1 MTDPM
6 GANANATM
14 TKSANKYQSHGK
26 RLRRGRGGGFIKLAQ
41 L

>member
-14 TKSANKYQSHGK
+14 TKSASQYHSHGNLLSGLEFK
-26 RLRRGRGGGFIKLAQ
+26 MAILI
-41 L
+41 